1 MVESNKFDN
10 LEIDLDDLKR
20 QKKEELEKMRE
31 LRKRRKF
38 GIKRKVTLIGVF
50 PAVFVALCI
59 ILVAWYSLRTGLYD
73 ETLDGL
79 ELLADSVEAG
89 YNSHSGTYTVS
100 NGELMKGTLNITK
113 DTELIDSFTENSN
126 SDVTITYG
134 QTRMAS
140 SLLDANGNR
149 ITGTNIAD
157 EVWAEVSKGNT
168 YRVQSITI
176 NGADYV
182 AVYTPIY
189 QDGKVIGA
197 VFAGH
202 PSEEVTSFITS
213 KSLTMIGI
221 SALILVVVAASAFWT
236 SAHIAKPIVKAEDA
250 IMELANGN
258 LAVHVD
264 DSVSRRNDEIGDMGK
279 SIDELSG
286 RLRDI
291 VGNIVKITAD
301 LNETGEAFS
310 AAAAQSSSASDEV
323 SSAVEDISK
332 GAVSQAEEI
341 ENASTQIGYMGQ
353 VIEQIVDNVSTL
365 TGTAA
370 DMGKSGTESLATIDD
385 LSKSNDKTNQA
396 ILEIAEQI
404 KHTDES
410 IKKISSSTALITGIA
425 EQTNL
430 LSLNASIES
439 ARAGEA
445 GKGFA
450 VVATEIQKLA
460 VQSNDAA
467 LEIQGI
473 IEELLHNSEEM
484 LQQMDDAVVLLREQ
498 KEKLDN
504 TKEKVNEV
512 GDGIKVSKQ
521 GTDEIKVN
529 ADSCDSSRSNV
540 VDIITNLSA
549 ISQEN
554 AASAEETTASM
565 EELNATIGTLADE
578 AVKLANLS
586 AVLKK
591 DVAFFSF

>member
-1 MVESNKFDN
+1 
-10 LEIDLDDLKR
+10 
-20 QKKEELEKMRE
+20 
-31 LRKRRKF
+31 
-38 GIKRKVTLIGVF
+38 
-50 PAVFVALCI
+50 
-59 ILVAWYSLRTGLYD
+59 
-73 ETLDGL
+73 
-79 ELLADSVEAG
+79 
-89 YNSHSGTYTVS
+89 
-100 NGELMKGTLNITK
+100 
-113 DTELIDSFTENSN
+113 
-126 SDVTITYG
+126 
-134 QTRMAS
+134 
-140 SLLDANGNR
+140 
-149 ITGTNIAD
+149 
-157 EVWAEVSKGNT
+157 
-168 YRVQSITI
+168 
-176 NGADYV
+176 
-182 AVYTPIY
+182 
-189 QDGKVIGA
+189 
-197 VFAGH
+197 
-202 PSEEVTSFITS
+202 
-213 KSLTMIGI
+213 
-221 SALILVVVAASAFWT
+221 
-236 SAHIAKPIVKAEDA
+236 
-250 IMELANGN
+250 
-258 LAVHVD
+258 
-264 DSVSRRNDEIGDMGK
+264 
-279 SIDELSG
+279 
-286 RLRDI
+286 
-291 VGNIVKITAD
+291 
-301 LNETGEAFS
+301 
-310 AAAAQSSSASDEV
+310 
-323 SSAVEDISK
+323 
-332 GAVSQAEEI
+332 
-341 ENASTQIGYMGQ
+341 
-353 VIEQIVDNVSTL
+353 
-365 TGTAA
+365 
-370 DMGKSGTESLATIDD
+370 MGKSGTESLATIDD
-385 LSKSNDKTNQA
+385 LSQSNDKTNQA